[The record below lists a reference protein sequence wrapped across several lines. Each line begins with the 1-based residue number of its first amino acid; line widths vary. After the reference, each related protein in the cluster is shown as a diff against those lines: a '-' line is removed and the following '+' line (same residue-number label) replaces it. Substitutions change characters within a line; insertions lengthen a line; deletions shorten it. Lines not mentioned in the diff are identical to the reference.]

1 MREPT
6 LRFTAL
12 DRFGHFPPRGTDLKS
27 VLPRGGLS
35 VAAVDDQHFDT
46 RCFYDVRESGR
57 DKSPDE
63 WEHLWIELGGE
74 G

>member
-12 DRFGHFPPRGTDLKS
+12 DRFGHCPPRGTDLKS
-27 VLPRGGLS
+27 VLPLGGLS
-35 VAAVDDQHFDT
+35 VAAVRDQYFDT
-46 RCFYDVRESGR
+46 RCFSDVRECESA
-57 DKSPDE
+57 DE

>member
-12 DRFGHFPPRGTDLKS
+12 DRFGHLPPRGTDLKS
-27 VLPRGGLS
+27 VLPLVGLS

-46 RCFYDVRESGR
+46 RCFSDVRES
-57 DKSPDE
+57 DIADE

>member
-12 DRFGHFPPRGTDLKS
+12 RFGHCPPRGKELES
-27 VLPRGGLS
+27 VLPLGGLS
-35 VAAVDDQHFDT
+35 VSAVDDKHFET
-46 RCFYDVRESGR
+46 RCFSDVREGEST
-57 DKSPDE
+57 DE